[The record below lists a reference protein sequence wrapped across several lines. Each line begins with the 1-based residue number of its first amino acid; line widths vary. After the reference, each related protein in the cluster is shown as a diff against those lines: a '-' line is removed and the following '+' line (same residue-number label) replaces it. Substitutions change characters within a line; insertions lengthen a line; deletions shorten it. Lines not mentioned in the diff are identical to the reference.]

1 MNILLVVATKEEV
14 EPVMATLATKEG
26 ELVIDSH
33 HVHVLVTG
41 VGMVATTYH
50 LTSMFSSD
58 INYDLILNIGLAG
71 SFTRELELGTVV
83 QVTLDKFVELG
94 AEDDKEFVS
103 AIELGLVQEEEV
115 VVRNDHTFKNEVVDG
130 LVQVEGIT
138 VNTVH
143 GNESSIAR
151 VMKRT
156 SADVETMEGAAFFY
170 VCRKERQ
177 ACAQIRAISN
187 YVEKRDKSSWELDL
201 SLNNLSTVV
210 IDILKAL

>member
-83 QVTLDKFVELG
+83 QVTSDKFVELG

-115 VVRNDHTFKNEVVDG
+115 VVRNEHTFKNEVVDG
-130 LVQVEGIT
+130 LVQVDGIT

-156 SADVETMEGAAFFY
+156 AADVETMEGAAFFY
-170 VCRKERQ
+170 VCREERQ

>member
-1 MNILLVVATKEEV
+1 
-14 EPVMATLATKEG
+14 
-26 ELVIDSH
+26 
-33 HVHVLVTG
+33 
-41 VGMVATTYH
+41 
-50 LTSMFSSD
+50 
-58 INYDLILNIGLAG
+58 
-71 SFTRELELGTVV
+71 LGTVV
-83 QVTLDKFVELG
+83 QVTSDKFIELG

-115 VVRNDHTFKNEVVDG
+115 VVHNDHRFKNEVVDG

-156 SADVETMEGAAFFY
+156 SADVETMEGAAFLY
-170 VCRKERQ
+170 VCRKEGQ